1 MICEIICVGTELL
14 LGDIVN
20 TDGAFLA
27 RELAAMGFASYHQTT
42 VGDNG
47 DRLREAVRTALSRAD
62 LLILT
67 GGLGPTCDDITKS
80 VTAEVFGK
88 PLRMNEDIRRGL
100 EAFFRERFY
109 RDNVPAIYPEDAM
122 ALNTGIMVRLLGREL
137 LNMV

>member
-80 VTAEVFGK
+80 VTAEV
-88 PLRMNEDIRRGL
+88 L
-100 EAFFRERFY
+100 
-109 RDNVPAIYPEDAM
+109 
-122 ALNTGIMVRLLGREL
+122 
-137 LNMV
+137 